1 MSAEA
6 TRHSLVESGLSACL
20 CRCRCLLSQLVAGQ
34 GRAGQERED
43 NDRYSATTAVAV
55 LCAVRCRAVPC
66 VTSLLTFNVFV
77 FGVTSDMLC
86 ATRPDLIPAT
96 NC

>member
-6 TRHSLVESGLSACL
+6 TRHRLVESGLSA
-20 CRCRCLLSQLVAGQ
+20 RVFPCLLSQLRVLD
-34 GRAGQERED
+34 RAGQ
-43 NDRYSATTAVAV
+43 DRTGSTMTVT
-55 LCAVRCRAVPC
+55 LCLAVPC

-86 ATRPDLIPAT
+86 ATLAEPAALIPAT

>member
-6 TRHSLVESGLSACL
+6 TRHSLVESGLSACPVPVPVPVVST
-20 CRCRCLLSQLVAGQ
+20 R